1 MRKKGKWMG
10 VPVVPVPFLI
20 LLLSA
25 PQAKRY
31 TAEINGII
39 AEKTREMR
47 EIDAKLSQL

>member
-1 MRKKGKWMG
+1 MG
-10 VPVVPVPFLI
+10 VPVAPVPFLI